1 MLSIREQLM
10 RKFGT
15 AIDDDVIEDAL
26 RYGKADIGEKYLTVI
41 REVARQYVRLIWPRR
56 PN

>member
-15 AIDDDVIEDAL
+15 AIDDDVIDDAL
-26 RYGKADIGEKYLTVI
+26 RYGTAEGAPE
-41 REVARQYVRLIWPRR
+41 ESQCQARL
-56 PN
+56 